1 MYGAQCLSCFI
12 SAVPEGRAEIAQ
24 ALRREASP
32 QGHRAFRG
40 RASIQTR
47 VLLQNPC
54 YYFFN
59 GNNFFAFFPT
69 FCFVLNNKSNA
80 SHSSNF

>member
-12 SAVPEGRAEIAQ
+12 SAVPEDRAEIAQ
-24 ALRREASP
+24 ALRHEASP

-40 RASIQTR
+40 RASIQTW

-59 GNNFFAFFPT
+59 GNNFLAFFPI
-69 FCFVLNNKSNA
+69 FCLFVC
-80 SHSSNF
+80 FE